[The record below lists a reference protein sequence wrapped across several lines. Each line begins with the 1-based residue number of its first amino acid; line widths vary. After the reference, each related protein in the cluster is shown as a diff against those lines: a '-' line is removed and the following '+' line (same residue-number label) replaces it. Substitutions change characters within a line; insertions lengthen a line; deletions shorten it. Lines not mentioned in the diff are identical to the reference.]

1 MKLTKLGLVLAAVLG
16 GSLVTVEGLVII
28 ACGLKYLAVI

>member
-1 MKLTKLGLVLAAVLG
+1 MKLTKLALVLAAVLG
-16 GSLVTVEGLVII
+16 GSLVTVEGFVII